1 MDWHELEKKKVT
13 ELRERAKEHAG
24 LEGTTGLSKDQLV
37 EAVAKSLGI
46 ERPHL
51 VATGIQKTEIKKKI
65 QALRAEVVEAISA
78 HDRALVK
85 RKRRQIHRLKRKIH
99 RAAHLTH

>member
-13 ELRERAKEHAG
+13 ELREMAKEEAG
-24 LEGTTGLSKDQLV
+24 VEGTTGLSKDQLV
-37 EAVAKSLGI
+37 ATLAKALGI

-51 VATGIQKTEIKKKI
+51 VASGINKSDIKKKI
-65 QALRAEVVEAISA
+65 KTLRVEVKQALEAK
-78 HDRALVK
+78 DRQLVRK
-85 RKRRQIHRLKRKIH
+85 KRRQIHRLKRRIH